1 MMYTF
6 HIPLLFEY
14 KGHNTF
20 ISLCALFLQHNIRNI
35 RIIVDRISDIDTVIA
50 TSQAEAYLILNSLD
64 Q

>member
-6 HIPLLFEY
+6 LIPLLFEY

-20 ISLCALFLQHNIRNI
+20 ISLCALFIQHNI

-50 TSQAEAYLILNSLD
+50 TSQAKAYLILNSLD

>member
-20 ISLCALFLQHNIRNI
+20 ISLYALFLQHNI

-50 TSQAEAYLILNSLD
+50 TSQTEAYLILNSLD